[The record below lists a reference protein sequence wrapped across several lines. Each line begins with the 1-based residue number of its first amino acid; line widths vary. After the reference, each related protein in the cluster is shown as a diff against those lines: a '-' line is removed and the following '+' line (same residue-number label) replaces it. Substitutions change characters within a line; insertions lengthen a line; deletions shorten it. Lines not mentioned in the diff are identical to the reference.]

1 MPGEKFGKM
10 RKSGGK
16 FVKIMMAANGLSH
29 FNPQKCIV

>member
-1 MPGEKFGKM
+1 MSGENPEKM

-29 FNPQKCIV
+29 FNSQKCIV